1 MSSSY
6 KINVITVL
14 APINYNA
21 LEIAWIRV
29 CVCFDV
35 ALLTLDFDMG
45 GVKVFLQI
53 CWNWSSSLIYC
64 NKLYR
69 YVVVWLA
76 GHTLIYNC

>member
-1 MSSSY
+1 LSSSY

-14 APINYNA
+14 APINYDD
-21 LEIAWIRV
+21 LEIAWIRVCV

-53 CWNWSSSLIYC
+53 C
-64 NKLYR
+64 
-69 YVVVWLA
+69 
-76 GHTLIYNC
+76 